1 MQKVNFAA
9 KEPYEYTKNYKILQ
23 SAFLKCNISKVGSCR
38 VGDWQNIDVERLIK
52 GRPQDNLEFMQWL
65 KIFYDQSNHS
75 VDYNP
80 EERRAGARGGRGGC
94 EWFR

>member
-23 SAFLKCNISKVGSCR
+23 SAFLKCNISKAGLVQR
-38 VGDWQNIDVERLIK
+38 DDLQNIDVERLIK

-65 KIFYDQSNHS
+65 KIFYDQTNRS
-75 VDYNP
+75 DEYNP
-80 EERRAGARGGRGGC
+80 EERRAGARGGRG
-94 EWFR
+94 